1 MSIELTEAVTAP
13 LDDLTDFMSTVDIH
27 NLQAVWSHHG
37 PGRTR
42 PFMVLDRL
50 SEAGLSLI
58 DAMVDHDAEA
68 QRLIA
73 TMLEHEYRDSLA
85 DIPGVP
91 KLQRNAALIL
101 AGLLI
106 ASRVNPVL
114 TARAADRHMGK
125 ILETSV
131 R

>member
-1 MSIELTEAVTAP
+1 
-13 LDDLTDFMSTVDIH
+13 
-27 NLQAVWSHHG
+27 
-37 PGRTR
+37 
-42 PFMVLDRL
+42 MVLDRL
-50 SEAGLSLI
+50 SETGSSLI
-58 DAMVDHDAEA
+58 DAMADHDAEA

-73 TMLEHEYRDSLA
+73 SMLEHEYRDGLA

-114 TARAADRHMGK
+114 AERAADRRKGK
-125 ILETSV
+125 VLDTSL